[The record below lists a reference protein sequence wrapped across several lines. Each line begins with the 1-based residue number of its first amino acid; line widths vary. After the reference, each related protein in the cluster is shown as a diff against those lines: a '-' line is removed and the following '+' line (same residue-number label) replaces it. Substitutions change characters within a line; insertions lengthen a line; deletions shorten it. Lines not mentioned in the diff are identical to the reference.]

1 MRGTGM
7 PRLFNGLKLIFGFQA
22 GRDKGTLVAKQT
34 YQPPQIAAPAATGNA
49 GPQFEAKVGAFYVLP
64 LLSGGEPR
72 GLPGATVRSV
82 AFQQRVAEHPLDDVV
97 VKAVNRDGSP
107 ATLEIQVKRTLTFTA
122 SDAEFLDVVGQIW
135 DAAKKP
141 DFETSRYELA
151 TAVARTTTRIEHA
164 CQEVLHWARQ
174 LPDGATFAAHINRPT
189 FASDAMRSF
198 VDVFRAN
205 LALVGAPTDNE
216 TVWRL
221 LRRFQILVFDFEATG
236 SDYEHRARENLR
248 WILAPDQVDRANDL
262 WPVLIDHVGASA
274 RAAGAMGRA
283 TVVTTLEQQHG
294 VRFTAHPYV
303 RPVYERL
310 TEAAEHALDEIDETV
325 GGVHLARNGLIDEA
339 YNVLHR
345 HPVMLIQGRPGVGKS
360 AVMKHLALRLLAEGC
375 VLALRRGRIISG
387 GWSVMAHTIG
397 WAASQAELFNEL
409 GAGGGAVLFV
419 DNIDQIDDPGEWA
432 TVADLLSQ
440 ATRSQGWRVVAT
452 CGVESD
458 DWKTKLPA
466 RIRTAGIGSLVVAA
480 LSDEEKAELSSQN
493 KALALILAD
502 GHPAKGIAENLF
514 YLSRLVE
521 LGVGQDAGVATELDL
536 ARLWWRYG
544 GGRSED
550 DRRFARLKLLR
561 AIGAQAI
568 SNPSQATF
576 NVDDLESATVA
587 ELLNVE
593 SLREEI
599 RGASVTFRHD
609 VLRDWTI
616 GFQLREDASPLAA
629 QPMERPL
636 PAVLARGLEIAARLA
651 LADDPTAQRWLAL
664 LAITER
670 EGCHGS
676 WKRPILLA
684 LPRSEDAL
692 TLIMA
697 LAPVLLESGGRRLR
711 EIIRLMIAVESE
723 PLAALIARVRPD
735 IALPAAGGGDFIAPK
750 GPSWVPL
757 VIWLTISAKSL
768 PTELIPDAV
777 KVFQAWLMTTHG
789 HNYPINAQ
797 IVGILFDWLALV
809 ESHATHRVYRDISE
823 VPPSLNID
831 HLDDVRSDIRM
842 IVFTFASLNPA
853 AAVQYLTGINSE
865 AIAYHDQ
872 QTLLKSPGTLP
883 EAAPGPFADFVL
895 GALIEKDDPDRSYT
909 RRRDYG
915 PFEVH
920 EHVFLDVPPDGG
932 PFLSVL
938 NASLDDGLRL
948 IRGLVE
954 HATQWRREQYEEQR
968 TPFPQIELP
977 FLGGE
982 ITFEGDL
989 TVYRWA
995 RATGPSLIAATV
1007 LRALE
1012 AWGHLQIE
1020 AGRPFNDVLHD
1031 VFGPNGSSVAFL
1043 SVAIDLAL
1051 SHWSVT
1057 ADAMWPL
1064 ATNPRL
1070 LQFDEDRFRHD
1081 ISGVNRRPRAGGQ
1094 QTQAALR
1101 VDLDDRPSRR
1111 TRMFDVIGRYAFRD
1125 DSTALTHLRTALEQ
1139 RRDELDD
1146 HIKDNQNRSGELR
1159 ATVAR
1164 ALRMLDVEN
1173 WEAVTRTLQDGTQV
1187 EVYQFKEIPEEQQAR
1202 DDQASR
1208 ANAGLQRMNIRRR
1221 IQGALLEA
1229 NQSTPPFLQEALAW
1243 AKAQPVDVEPKPDED
1258 DENYDAEWNRR
1269 AVVMTAAL
1277 VARDCEGADREDAL
1291 TWARPILLTASVQN
1305 DREYFGND
1313 QIEHNTAACAAL
1325 GIISLFLRDRDE
1337 TTRDMILEL
1346 SGYEHPAVLE
1356 ALGQNFS
1363 RLGEVN
1369 DRIPR
1374 SIIRIVMASAVHP
1387 RRALDVEQQK
1397 ENDRLHREAINAAIT
1412 IERRWLDGEGA
1423 EPSWPELASW
1433 QSRPRRGFRL
1443 GSEGHIEDDDDD
1455 DEPPSHYVD
1464 EQAIAK
1470 LAHHLIRFTITD
1482 VPAWVNDLAVH
1493 LMAWTDEANGP
1504 HGENIRDRDHR
1515 PDTWNITFF
1524 DFIGVLSVALPQ
1536 SEVVDLFLNPIVK
1549 FNDEAFHD
1557 TMAPFLRG
1565 YDRATVATDT
1575 KAPENPVAVRAR
1587 LADRIKRAWNYRRLG
1602 REKGF
1607 TSETHAGDALNAM
1620 FYQPSRWANTGRPT
1634 IPDNWSGLQTSMATL
1649 TELVVGAPTSGY
1661 LASLFLN
1668 LVETSHDKALI
1679 PFVVQAMAAWC
1690 EAYGVDRNFW
1700 AEKNIGSRVCAWFD
1714 AVLANDATAHAIL
1727 AESADELFN
1736 CLDILVQSGVAQA
1749 RIVEEKIANP
1759 GHKTS

>member
-1 MRGTGM
+1 M
-7 PRLFNGLKLIFGFQA
+7 PEE
-22 GRDKGTLVAKQT
+22 T
-34 YQPPQIAAPAATGNA
+34 YQPAQIAAPAATGGA

-82 AFQQRVAEHPLDDVV
+82 ALQQRVAEHPLDDVV
-97 VKAVNRDGSP
+97 VKGINRDGSP
-107 ATLEIQVKRTLTFTA
+107 ATLEIQVKRSLTFTA
-122 SDAEFLDVVGQIW
+122 SDTEFRDVVGQIW
-135 DAAKKP
+135 EAAQKP
-141 DFETSRYELA
+141 DFATSRYELA
-151 TAVARTTTRIEHA
+151 AAIARTTTRIEQA

-174 LPDGATFAAHINRPT
+174 LADGATFAAHINRPT

-205 LALVGAPTDNE
+205 LALAGAPTDDG

-221 LRRFQILVFDFEATG
+221 LRRFQILVFDFESAG
-236 SDYEHRARENLR
+236 SDYDHRAREILR
-248 WILAPDQVDRANDL
+248 WILAPDQTDRANDL
-262 WPVLIDHVGASA
+262 WPVLIDLVGASA
-274 RAAGAMGRA
+274 RAAGAMDRA
-283 TVVTTLEQQHG
+283 ALVTTLEQQHG

-310 TEAAEHALDEIDETV
+310 AEAAEQALDEIDETV
-325 GGVHLARNGLIDEA
+325 GGVRLARNSLIDEA
-339 YNVLHR
+339 YNVLHQ

-360 AVMKHLALRLLAEGC
+360 AIMKHLAVRLQAEGC
-375 VLALRRGRIISG
+375 VLALRRGRTIPG
-387 GWSVMAHTIG
+387 GWLAMAYTIG
-397 WAASQAELFNEL
+397 WAGSQAELFNEL
-409 GAGGGAVLFV
+409 GAGGGAVLFI
-419 DNIDQIDDPGEWA
+419 DNIDQIDDQGEWA
-432 TVADLLSQ
+432 TVTDLLAQ
-440 ATRSQGWRVVAT
+440 AARSHGWRIVAT

-458 DWKTKLPA
+458 DWKTKLPP
-466 RIRTAGIGSLVVAA
+466 RVRTAGVGSLVVAA

-493 KALALILAD
+493 QALALILAD

-521 LGVGQDAGVATELDL
+521 LGVGQDTGIATELDL

-568 SNPSQATF
+568 SLPSQATF
-576 NVDDLESATVA
+576 NVDNLESATVA
-587 ELLNVE
+587 ELLRLE

-616 GFQLREDASPLAA
+616 GFQLYEDANLLAA

-636 PAVLARGLEIAARLA
+636 PIVLARGLEIAAKLA
-651 LADDPTAQRWLAL
+651 LADDPSGQRWLAL
-664 LAITER
+664 LAIPER
-670 EGCHGS
+670 EGSHGS

-684 LPRSEDAL
+684 LPRSENAL
-692 TLIMA
+692 TLFMA
-697 LAPVLLESGGRRLR
+697 LTPVLLESGGRRLR

-735 IALPAAGGGDFIAPK
+735 VALPAAGGGDFIAPK

-789 HNYPINAQ
+789 HNHPINAR

-809 ESHATHRVYRDISE
+809 ESHVTHRVYRDISE

-842 IVFTFASLNPA
+842 IVFTFANLNPDA
-853 AAVQYLTGINSE
+853 ATHYLTGINSQT
-865 AIAYHDQ
+865 IAYHDQ

-895 GALIEKDDPDRSYT
+895 GALIEEDDPDRYYT

-920 EHVFLDVPPDGG
+920 EHVFLDVPLDGG
-932 PFLSVL
+932 PFLTVL
-938 NASLDDGLRL
+938 NASREDGLRL

-954 HATQWRREQYEEQR
+954 HATHWRREQYQGER
-968 TPFPQIELP
+968 TPFPQIKLP
-977 FLGGE
+977 FPGHE
-982 ITFEGDL
+982 TFGGDL

-995 RATGPSLIAATV
+995 RATGPSLIAATA

-1031 VFGPNGSSVAFL
+1031 VFGPDGSSVAFL
-1043 SVAIDLAL
+1043 SVAIDLVL
-1051 SHWSVT
+1051 SHWSVA
-1057 ADAMWPL
+1057 ADVAWPL
-1064 ATNPRL
+1064 AANPRL

-1081 ISGVNRRPRAGGQ
+1081 ISGVNRRPRAGQ

-1111 TRMFDVIGRYAFRD
+1111 TRLFDVIGRYAFRED
-1125 DSTALTHLRTALEQ
+1125 ATALTHLRTTLEQ
-1139 RRDELDD
+1139 VRDELDEQ
-1146 HIKDNQNRSGELR
+1146 IKDNQNRISELR

-1164 ALRMLDVEN
+1164 ALRMLDVAN
-1173 WEAVTRTLQDGTQV
+1173 WETVTRTLQDGTQV
-1187 EVYQFKEIPEEQQAR
+1187 EAYQFREIPEEEQAR
-1202 DDQASR
+1202 EDHASR
-1208 ANAGLQRMNIRRR
+1208 ANAGLQRMNIRLR
-1221 IQGALLEA
+1221 IHAALLEA
-1229 NQSTPPFLQEALAW
+1229 SQSTPPFLQEALAW
-1243 AKAQPVDVEPKPDED
+1243 AKAQPVEVEPQPDED
-1258 DENYDAEWNRR
+1258 DNYDTEWNRR
-1269 AVVMTAAL
+1269 AVVMSAAL

-1291 TWARPILLTASVQN
+1291 TWARPILLTASAQN

-1313 QIEHNTAACAAL
+1313 QIEYNTAACAAL
-1325 GIISLFLRDRDE
+1325 GIISLFLRDRDK
-1337 TTRDMILEL
+1337 TTRDIILEL

-1356 ALGQNFS
+1356 ALGQNLL

-1369 DRIPR
+1369 DQIPR

-1397 ENDRLHREAINAAIT
+1397 EKDRLHREAIDAAIT
-1412 IERRWLDGEGA
+1412 IERHWLDGEDA

-1433 QSRPRRGFRL
+1433 QSRPRRGIRL
-1443 GSEGHIEDDDDD
+1443 GNDGHIEDDDDD
-1455 DEPPSHYVD
+1455 DEPPSHYVH

-1470 LAHHLIRFTITD
+1470 LAHHLIRFTISD
-1482 VPAWVNDLAVH
+1482 VPAWVKDLAVH

-1504 HGENIRDRDHR
+1504 HGDDARDRDHR
-1515 PDTWNITFF
+1515 PDTWNIAFF
-1524 DFIGVLSVALPQ
+1524 DFIGVLSVALPH

-1557 TMAPFLRG
+1557 VMASFQRG
-1565 YDRATVATDT
+1565 YDRANVAIDT
-1575 KAPENPVAVRAR
+1575 KVSENPVAVRAL

-1634 IPDNWSGLQTSMATL
+1634 IPDNWSGLQLSMATL

-1668 LVETSHDKALI
+1668 LIESSHDKTLI

-1700 AEKNIGSRVCAWFD
+1700 AEKNIGSRVCVWLD
-1714 AVLANDATAHAIL
+1714 STLTRDGTAHAVL
-1727 AESADELFN
+1727 VDRADELLKS
-1736 CLDILVQSGVAQA
+1736 LDVLVQSGVAQA
-1749 RIVEEKIANP
+1749 RILEEKITNP
-1759 GHKTS
+1759 DAGRKAG

>member
-1 MRGTGM
+1 M
-7 PRLFNGLKLIFGFQA
+7 
-22 GRDKGTLVAKQT
+22 AKET
-34 YQPPQIAAPAATGNA
+34 YQPAQIAAPAATGGA

-97 VKAVNRDGSP
+97 IKAVNRDGSP
-107 ATLEIQVKRTLTFTA
+107 ATLEIQVKRSLTFTA
-122 SDAEFLDVVGQIW
+122 SDTEFRDVVGQIW
-135 DAAKKP
+135 EAAQKP
-141 DFETSRYELA
+141 DFATSRYELA
-151 TAVARTTTRIEHA
+151 AAIARTTTRIEEA

-174 LPDGATFAAHINRPT
+174 LPDGVTFAAHINRPT
-189 FASDAMRSF
+189 FASNNMRSF
-198 VDVFRAN
+198 VEVFRAN
-205 LALVGAPTDNE
+205 LVLAGAPTDDE
-216 TVWRL
+216 TAWWL
-221 LRRFQILVFDFEATG
+221 LRRFQILVFDFESAG

-248 WILAPDQVDRANDL
+248 WILGPDQADRANDL
-262 WPVLIDHVGASA
+262 WSVLIDHVGASA
-274 RAAGAMGRA
+274 RAAGATDRP
-283 TVVTTLEQQHG
+283 TIVTALEQQHG

-310 TEAAEHALDEIDETV
+310 AEAAEQALDEIDETV
-325 GGVHLARNGLIDEA
+325 GGVRLARNRLINEA
-339 YNVLHR
+339 HNVLHQ

-360 AVMKHLALRLLAEGC
+360 AVMKHLAVRLQAEGC

-397 WAASQAELFNEL
+397 WAGSQAELFNEL

-432 TVADLLSQ
+432 TVTDLLSQ
-440 ATRSQGWRVVAT
+440 AARSQGWRVVAT
-452 CGVESD
+452 CGVESEE
-458 DWKTKLPA
+458 WKTKLPA
-466 RIRTAGIGSLVVAA
+466 RVRTAGIGSLLVAA

-514 YLSRLVE
+514 YLSRLIE
-521 LGVGQDAGVATELDL
+521 LGVGQDASIATELDL

-550 DRRFARLKLLR
+550 DRGFARKKLLR
-561 AIGAQAI
+561 TLGTHVI
-568 SNPSQATF
+568 STPSQATF
-576 NVDDLESATVA
+576 NVDNLDTATVA
-587 ELLNVE
+587 ELLRLE

-616 GFQLREDASPLAA
+616 GFQLHEDASSLAA

-651 LADDPTAQRWLAL
+651 LADDPTGQRWLAL
-664 LAITER
+664 LAIAER
-670 EGCHGS
+670 EGSRGS

-684 LPRSEDAL
+684 LPRSENAL
-692 TLIMA
+692 TFFIA
-697 LAPVLLESGGRRLR
+697 LTPVLLESDGRRLR

-735 IALPAAGGGDFIAPK
+735 IAPPAAGGGDFIAPK

-757 VIWLTISAKSL
+757 VVWLTISAKSL
-768 PTELIPDAV
+768 PTELIPEAV
-777 KVFQAWLMTTHG
+777 KIFQAWLMTTHG
-789 HNYPINAQ
+789 HHHPLNAQ
-797 IVGILFDWLALV
+797 IVGILFDWLVLV
-809 ESHATHRVYRDISE
+809 ESHVTHRVYRDISE

-831 HLDDVRSDIRM
+831 HLDDVRNDIRM
-842 IVFTFASLNPA
+842 IVFTFANLNPDA
-853 AAVQYLTGINSE
+853 AAQYLTGINSE
-865 AIAYHDQ
+865 SIAYHDQ
-872 QTLLKSPGTLP
+872 QAILKSPGTLP

-895 GALIEKDDPDRSYT
+895 GTLIEKDDPDRYYA

-932 PFLSVL
+932 PFLTVL
-938 NASLDDGLRL
+938 NASREDGLRL
-948 IRGLVE
+948 TRGLVE
-954 HATQWRREQYEEQR
+954 HATQWRREQYLEEG
-968 TPFPQIELP
+968 TPFPQIKVP
-977 FLGGE
+977 FPGDE
-982 ITFEGDL
+982 RTFEGDL

-995 RATGPSLIAATV
+995 RATGPALIAATA

-1012 AWGHLQIE
+1012 SWGHLQIQ
-1020 AGRPFNDVLHD
+1020 AGRPFNDVLQD
-1031 VFGPNGSSVAFL
+1031 VLGPNGSSVAFL
-1043 SVAIDLAL
+1043 AVAIDLAL
-1051 SHWSVT
+1051 SHWSAA
-1057 ADAMWPL
+1057 ADAAWPL
-1064 ATNPRL
+1064 AANPRL

-1081 ISGVNRRPRAGGQ
+1081 VSGVNRRPRARGQ
-1094 QTQAALR
+1094 QIQAALR
-1101 VDLDDRPSRR
+1101 VNLDAQPSRR
-1111 TRMFDVIGRYAFRD
+1111 TRVFDVIGRYAFRED
-1125 DSTALTHLRTALEQ
+1125 ATTLTHLRTALKQ
-1139 RRDELDD
+1139 ARDELDNQVT
-1146 HIKDNQNRSGELR
+1146 DNQNRIGELR

-1164 ALRMLDVEN
+1164 ALRMSDAAN
-1173 WEAVTRTLQDGTQV
+1173 WEAVTRTLQDGTQI
-1187 EVYQFKEIPEEQQAR
+1187 EAYQFKENPGEQQAR

-1208 ANAGLQRMNIRRR
+1208 ASADLQRMNIRLR
-1221 IQGALLEA
+1221 IQSALLEPGS
-1229 NQSTPPFLQEALAW
+1229 STPPLLHEALAW
-1243 AKAQPVDVEPKPDED
+1243 AKAQPLDAEPKPDED
-1258 DENYDAEWNRR
+1258 GKNYDAEWNRR
-1269 AVVMTAAL
+1269 AVVMAAAL
-1277 VARDCEGADREDAL
+1277 IARDYEAADREDAL
-1291 TWARPILLTASVQN
+1291 TWVRPILLTASAQN

-1313 QIEHNTAACAAL
+1313 QIEHNTTAGAAL
-1325 GIISLFLRDRDE
+1325 GIISLFLRDQDR

-1356 ALGQNFS
+1356 ALARNLL

-1387 RRALDVEQQK
+1387 RRALGVEQQK
-1397 ENDRLHREAINAAIT
+1397 ENDRLHRETIDAVIT

-1433 QSRPRRGFRL
+1433 RSRPRRGIRL
-1443 GSEGHIEDDDDD
+1443 GDDGHIEDDDDD

-1470 LAHHLIRFTITD
+1470 LANHLIRFTIND
-1482 VPAWVNDLAVH
+1482 VPVWVKDLAVH

-1504 HGENIRDRDHR
+1504 HSEDLRERDHR
-1515 PDTWNITFF
+1515 PDTWNIVFF
-1524 DFIGVLSVALPQ
+1524 DFIGVLSVALPH
-1536 SEVVDLFLNPIVK
+1536 SEVVELFLDRLLK
-1549 FNDEAFHD
+1549 FNDEAFYD
-1557 TMAPFLRG
+1557 AMASFLRG

-1575 KAPENPVAVRAR
+1575 RAPENPVAVRAL

-1620 FYQPSRWANTGRPT
+1620 FYQPSRWANTGRAT
-1634 IPDNWSGLQTSMATL
+1634 IPDNWSGLQSSMATL
-1649 TELVVGAPTSGY
+1649 TELVVGAPSSGY
-1661 LASLFLN
+1661 LATLLLN
-1668 LVETSHDKALI
+1668 LIESSQDKGLI
-1679 PFVVQAMAAWC
+1679 PFVIEAMTAWC
-1690 EAYGVDRNFW
+1690 LAHGIDRNFW
-1700 AEKNIGSRVCAWFD
+1700 AEKNIGSRVCAWLD
-1714 AVLANDATAHAIL
+1714 TTLAKDATSHAVLVDR
-1727 AESADELFN
+1727 ADELLKS
-1736 CLDILVQSGVAQA
+1736 LDVLVQSGIAQA
-1749 RIVEEKIANP
+1749 RILEEKIANP
-1759 GHKTS
+1759 DAGRKAG

>member
-1 MRGTGM
+1 M
-7 PRLFNGLKLIFGFQA
+7 
-22 GRDKGTLVAKQT
+22 AKES
-34 YQPPQIAAPAATGNA
+34 YQPAQIAAPAATGGA

-64 LLSGGEPR
+64 LLSGSEPR

-97 VKAVNRDGSP
+97 VKAVNHDGSP

-122 SDAEFLDVVGQIW
+122 SDAEFREVVGQIW

-151 TAVARTTTRIEHA
+151 AAIARTTTRIEHV

-174 LPDGATFAAHINRPT
+174 LPDGATFAARINRPT
-189 FASDAMRSF
+189 FASDGMRSF

-205 LALVGAPTDNE
+205 LALVGAPTDDE

-221 LRRFQILVFDFEATG
+221 LRRFQILVFDFESTG
-236 SDYEHRARENLR
+236 SDYDHRAREHLR
-248 WILAPDQVDRANDL
+248 WILAPDQADRASDL
-262 WPVLIDHVGASA
+262 WSVIIDHVGASA
-274 RAAGAMGRA
+274 RAAGARDRTA
-283 TVVTTLEQQHG
+283 IVTALEQQHG
-294 VRFTAHPYV
+294 FRFTAHAYV

-310 TEAAEHALDEIDETV
+310 AEAAEQALDEIDETV
-325 GGVHLARNGLIDEA
+325 GGVRLARNGLIDEA
-339 YNVLHR
+339 YNVVQQ
-345 HPVMLIQGRPGVGKS
+345 HPVMLIEGRPGVGKS
-360 AVMKHLALRLLAEGC
+360 AIMKHLAMRLQAEGC
-375 VLALRRGRIISG
+375 VLVLRRGRIIPG
-387 GWSVMAHTIG
+387 GWLTMAHTIG
-397 WAASQAELFNEL
+397 WSGSQADLFNEL
-409 GAGGGAVLFV
+409 GAGGGAILFI
-419 DNIDQIDDPGEWA
+419 DNIDQIDDQGEWA
-432 TVADLLSQ
+432 TVTDLLSQ
-440 ATRSQGWRVVAT
+440 ATRSQGWRIVAT

-466 RIRTAGIGSLVVAA
+466 RVRTAGIGSLVVAA
-480 LSDEEKAELSSQN
+480 LSEEEKAELSSQN

-514 YLSRLVE
+514 YLSRIVE
-521 LGVGQDAGVATELDL
+521 LGVGQDAGIATELDL
-536 ARLWWRYG
+536 ARLWWRYA

-550 DRRFARLKLLR
+550 DRRFARLRLLR
-561 AIGAQAI
+561 KIGANVIA
-568 SNPSQATF
+568 NPSQATF
-576 NVDDLESATVA
+576 NVDNLESATVA
-587 ELLNVE
+587 ELLRLE

-599 RGASVTFRHD
+599 KGASITFRHD

-616 GFQLREDASPLAA
+616 GFQLHEDASPLAA

-651 LADDPTAQRWLAL
+651 LTDDPTGQRWLAL
-664 LAITER
+664 LAIAER
-670 EGCHGS
+670 EGSHGS

-692 TLIMA
+692 TFFAA
-697 LAPVLLESGGRRLR
+697 LTPVLLESGGRRLR

-757 VIWLTISAKSL
+757 VVWLTISAKSL
-768 PTELIPDAV
+768 STELIPDAV

-789 HNYPINAQ
+789 HDHPLNTR
-797 IVGILFDWLALV
+797 IVGILFEWLALV
-809 ESHATHRVYRDISE
+809 ESHVTHRVYRDISE

-831 HLDDVRSDIRM
+831 HLDEVRSDIRM
-842 IVFTFASLNPA
+842 ITFTFANLNPTA
-853 AAVQYLTGINSE
+853 AAQYSTAINSE
-865 AIAYHDQ
+865 TIAYHDQ

-883 EAAPGPFADFVL
+883 EAAAGPFADFVL
-895 GALIEKDDPDRSYT
+895 GALIEKDDPDRYYS

-932 PFLSVL
+932 PFLTVL
-938 NASLDDGLRL
+938 NSSRDDGLRL
-948 IRGLVE
+948 VRGLVE
-954 HATQWRREQYEEQR
+954 HATQWRREQYQEPR
-968 TPFPQIELP
+968 TPFPQIKVSFPGNEK
-977 FLGGE
+977 
-982 ITFEGDL
+982 TFEGDL

-995 RATGPSLIAATV
+995 RASGPSLIAATA

-1012 AWGHLQIE
+1012 AWGHLQVE
-1020 AGRPFNDVLHD
+1020 AGRPFNDVLD
-1031 VFGPNGSSVAFL
+1031 DILGPNGSSVAFL
-1043 SVAIDLAL
+1043 AVAIDLAL
-1051 SHWSVT
+1051 SHWSAAADT
-1057 ADAMWPL
+1057 AWPL
-1064 ATNPRL
+1064 VANPRL
-1070 LQFDEDRFRHD
+1070 LEFDEDRFRHD
-1081 ISGVNRRPRAGGQ
+1081 ISGVNRSARARGQ
-1094 QTQAALR
+1094 QNQAALR
-1101 VDLDDRPSRR
+1101 VDLDARPSRR
-1111 TRMFDVIGRYAFRD
+1111 LRLFDRIGRYVFRD
-1125 DSTALTHLRTALEQ
+1125 DTTPLTLVRTTLEHA
-1139 RRDELDD
+1139 RDELDD
-1146 HIKDNQNRSGELR
+1146 QVKDNQNWTGELR

-1164 ALRMLDVEN
+1164 ALRMTDAEN

-1187 EVYQFKEIPEEQQAR
+1187 EAYQFNEAPEEQQEQA
-1202 DDQASR
+1202 DQAAR
-1208 ANAGLQRMNIRRR
+1208 ASAGLQRMNIRLR
-1221 IQGALLEA
+1221 IRSALLEPG
-1229 NQSTPPFLQEALAW
+1229 QSTPALLQEALAW
-1243 AKAQPVDVEPKPDED
+1243 AKVQPLEAEPTSDEE

-1269 AVVMTAAL
+1269 AVVMAAAL
-1277 VARDCEGADREDAL
+1277 VARDYEAEDREGVL
-1291 TWARPILLTASVQN
+1291 SWARPILLTASAQN

-1313 QIEHNTAACAAL
+1313 QIEHNTTASAAL
-1325 GIISLFLRDRDE
+1325 GIISLFLRDRDK

-1356 ALGQNFS
+1356 ALGQNLL
-1363 RLGEVN
+1363 RLGEMN
-1369 DRIPR
+1369 DQIPR
-1374 SIIRIVMASAVHP
+1374 SIIRIVMVSAVHP
-1387 RRALDVEQQK
+1387 RRALGVEQQK
-1397 ENDRLHREAINAAIT
+1397 ANGRLHREAIDAAIA
-1412 IERRWLDGEGA
+1412 IERRWLDGESA

-1433 QSRPRRGFRL
+1433 RSRTCRGIRL
-1443 GSEGHIEDDDDD
+1443 GNEGHIEDDDDD

-1470 LAHHLIRFTITD
+1470 LVHHLIRFTISD
-1482 VPAWVNDLAVH
+1482 VPVWVKDLAVH
-1493 LMAWTDEANGP
+1493 FMAWTDEANGP
-1504 HGENIRDRDHR
+1504 HGENVRDRDHR
-1515 PDTWNITFF
+1515 PGTWNIAFF
-1524 DFIGVLSVALPQ
+1524 DFIGVLSVALPH

-1557 TMAPFLRG
+1557 VMASFLRG

-1575 KAPENPVAVRAR
+1575 KVPENPVAVRAL

-1634 IPDNWSGLQTSMATL
+1634 IPNNWSGLQTSMATL

-1668 LVETSHDKALI
+1668 LVESSHDKALI

-1690 EAYGVDRNFW
+1690 AAYGVDRNFW
-1700 AEKNIGSRVCAWFD
+1700 AEKNIGSRVCAWSD
-1714 AVLANDATAHAIL
+1714 TVLTNDATAHATFT
-1727 AESADELFN
+1727 ERADELFR

-1749 RIVEEKIANP
+1749 RILEEKIANP
-1759 GHKTS
+1759 EDGRKAG